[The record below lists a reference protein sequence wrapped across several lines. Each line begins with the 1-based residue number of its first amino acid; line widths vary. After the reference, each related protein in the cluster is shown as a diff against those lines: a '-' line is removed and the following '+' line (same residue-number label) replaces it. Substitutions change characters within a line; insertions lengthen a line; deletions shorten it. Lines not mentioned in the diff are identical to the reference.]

1 MPFRVPNDAAV
12 GVGASG
18 APTPD
23 VSRPLVRATGSPRA
37 AQVLRVRSWGP
48 VLALILLCVA
58 FTIASSRFATIDNA
72 RAIADQ
78 ASIVCVLSV
87 GLTFVILVGAIDLS
101 IEGVMAAT
109 STIVALLVANTVND
123 NELGY
128 AGVLVAVAAGA
139 AIGLVNGLINT
150 RLRVPS
156 FMVTLGTGAIGL
168 GIATALFGQT
178 PPRILDPDLRSWALE
193 QTFGTSR
200 LVLVALGCVL
210 LGLVIQRYT
219 RMGRYAYVIGGGE
232 DVARLSGIRV
242 ERYKTLVFTFAGLMF
257 GLGGVMVAMRSGVG
271 SPTAGSGDLFAAIT
285 AVVVG
290 GTLLSGGRGGV
301 LHSVV
306 GVLIITVLDNGMLLL
321 GADESLQRS
330 VHGLLIV
337 IAVGLA
343 TWSLRNRMRVIK

>member
-1 MPFRVPNDAAV
+1 MSVPVKGDASV
-12 GVGASG
+12 GVGAPG
-18 APTPD
+18 APAPD
-23 VSRPLVRATGSPRA
+23 AVVQVEPRTGSPLL
-37 AQVLRVRSWGP
+37 AQLLRVRSWGP
-48 VLALILLCVA
+48 LLALILLCIG
-58 FTIASSRFATIDNA
+58 FTIANSRFATLDNA

-78 ASIVCVLSV
+78 ASVICVLSV
-87 GLTFVILVGAIDLS
+87 GLTFVILMGAIDLS
-101 IEGVMAAT
+101 IEGVMASS

-123 NELGY
+123 HELGY
-128 AGVLVAVAAGA
+128 TAVLIAVAAGG

-156 FMVTLGTGAIGL
+156 FMVTLGTGAMGL
-168 GIATALFGQT
+168 GLATVLFGQT
-178 PPRILDPDLRSWALE
+178 PPRILDPGLRSWALE
-193 QTFGTSR
+193 QTLGVSR
-200 LVLVALGCVL
+200 LALLALGCVAV
-210 LGLVIQRYT
+210 GVIVQRYT

-242 ERYKTLVFTFAGLMF
+242 ERYKTMIFAFAGVTF
-257 GLGGVMVAMRSGVG
+257 GLAGVMVAMRSGVG
-271 SPTAGSGDLFAAIT
+271 SPTAGNGDLFAAIT

-321 GADESLQRS
+321 GADESLQQS

-337 IAVGLA
+337 VAVGLA
-343 TWSLRNRMRVIK
+343 TWSLRTRMRVIK